1 MNKLF
6 PPAPPAGTPLLAS
19 RPDYGV
25 RQFLALRKSA
35 NKQFLGAPGPS
46 PDALDE
52 LLSIA
57 ARVPDHR
64 KLTPWRFIV
73 FEGAARAQAGEAFA
87 AILKARGRE
96 AEAADAAGLLTRA
109 PVVVA
114 VVSSPRE
121 TGRTPAWEQELSA
134 GAVCYNLLLAANACG
149 WGGVWLTE
157 WIAYDPD
164 VADALGLATDERIAG
179 FIYLGTAM
187 ASPQER
193 IRADMAP
200 LVRRW
205 APPEP

>member
-1 MNKLF
+1 M
-6 PPAPPAGTPLLAS
+6 LAS
-19 RPDYGV
+19 RPGYAV

-35 NKQFLGAPGPS
+35 NKHFLGMPGPS
-46 PDALDE
+46 ADALDE
-52 LLSIA
+52 LLSVA

-64 KLTPWRFIV
+64 KLNPWRFIV
-73 FEGAARAQAGEAFA
+73 FEGAARQAAGEAFA
-87 AILKARGRE
+87 AILTRRGRE
-96 AEAADAAGLLTRA
+96 AEAAEATGLLLRA

-114 VVSSPRE
+114 VVSCPRE

-164 VADALGLATDERIAG
+164 AAQVLGLGPDERIAG
-179 FIYLGTAM
+179 FIYLGTAL
-187 ASPQER
+187 AAPQER
-193 IRADMAP
+193 IRAEMAP

-205 APPEP
+205 ALPEA

>member
-1 MNKLF
+1 MTKLF
-6 PPAPPAGTPLLAS
+6 PPAPPTGTSMLAS

-35 NKQFLGAPGPS
+35 NKQFLGTPGPS
-46 PDALDE
+46 PEALDE

-64 KLTPWRFIV
+64 KLNPWRFLI
-73 FEGAARAQAGEAFA
+73 FEGDARAAVGEMFAG
-87 AILKARGRE
+87 ILKNRGRD
-96 AEAADAAGLLTRA
+96 AEMKDAAGLFLRA

-114 VVSSPRE
+114 VISSPRE

-134 GAVCYNLLLAANACG
+134 GALCYNLLLAANACG

-157 WIAYDPD
+157 WIAYDLD

-179 FIYLGTAM
+179 FIYLGTAKLM
-187 ASPQER
+187 PQER
-193 IRADMAP
+193 VRPEIGP
-200 LVRRW
+200 LAQRW
-205 APPEP
+205 TPPET